1 MKHLLVCD
9 DEMELAKKEPPIEG
23 TDLLLEILPLL
34 QEYFVGEI
42 TLEERGIVYRLP
54 NGQSFLITAK
64 QE

>member
-1 MKHLLVCD
+1 MKHVLVCD
-9 DEMELAKKEPPIEG
+9 DEMELAREEQPIEG
-23 TDLLLEILPLL
+23 KDLLLEILPLL

-54 NGQSFLITAK
+54 NGQSFVITAK